1 MKLGM
6 ICYED
11 FGTLDLEILRGIR
24 EKGLSFAEFCVNVDT
39 PPDAFLQKEALLVQ
53 AKQELGLGVGSIGRW
68 GSFRL
73 SEDATINE
81 TEFQNDCR
89 LIDLAARLETPVFV
103 AGCNYAGAKSAYEN
117 LMGAVAYFERLLD
130 HAKGSGVK
138 IAVCNCDWNN
148 FLCADPMRDIV
159 LGHLPELCVKFDAS
173 HSYYAGRD
181 YLSEIKKW
189 GSRIAHMHIKGGLI
203 IDGTRF
209 DDPPAGLDQ
218 LDWNSIFA
226 TLYAVG
232 FQGNLSIEP
241 HSDVW
246 KGRLG
251 DQGLDY
257 TIRYIQNFLLG

>member
-11 FGTLDLEILRGIR
+11 FKTLDLEILKGIR
-24 EKGLSFAEFCVNVDT
+24 DRGLSFAEFCVNVDNE
-39 PPDAFLQKEALLVQ
+39 PDVFMEKEALLMQ
-53 AKQELGLGVGSIGRW
+53 AKQELGLLTGSIGRW

-73 SEDATINE
+73 TEDAAVNE

-89 LIDLAARLETPVFV
+89 LVDLASRLECPVYV
-103 AGCNYAGAKSAYEN
+103 TGCNYAEGRSAYEN
-117 LMGAVAYFERLLD
+117 LTGAISYYERLLD
-130 HAKGSGVK
+130 HAKGTGVK

-148 FLCADPMRDIV
+148 FLCEDPMREIV
-159 LGHLPELCVKFDAS
+159 LGHLPELCVKFDPS

-189 GSRIAHMHIKGGLI
+189 GTRIAHMHVKGGLVI
-203 IDGTRF
+203 GGDRF

-218 LDWNSIFA
+218 IDWNSLFA

-232 FQGNLSIEP
+232 YEGTLSIEP

-246 KGRLG
+246 KGELG
-251 DQGLDY
+251 DRGLDY
-257 TIRYIQNFLLG
+257 TVRFIKGFLL